1 MQTIGL
7 VGGMSWES
15 SEVYYRDL
23 NLGVRNR
30 LGGLSSPRLVL
41 STVDFAEV
49 TALEDEE
56 RWQQIGELLAD
67 AARGVERAGADFLLL
82 CTTTFHKVADQVEAA
97 VDLPLLH
104 LADVVAEEVRAQG
117 VRKVGF
123 IGTTVAMSDG
133 FFTDRLAR
141 HGLETVVPDARHH
154 EMLNSAIYDELVHGR
169 VLDAT
174 RRRVLGVI
182 EELWDAG
189 AGGVLLGCTE
199 LELLITQADCELP
212 VYPCT
217 TLHVTAALDRALAGL
232 RLSR

>member
-23 NLGVRNR
+23 NLGVRDR
-30 LGGLSSPRLVL
+30 LGGLSSPKLVL

-104 LADVVAEEVRAQG
+104 LADVVAAEVRAQG
-117 VRKVGF
+117 VTKVGF

-141 HGLETVVPDARHH
+141 HGLETVIPDARHH

-169 VLDAT
+169 VVDAT

-217 TLHVTAALDRALAGL
+217 TLHVTAALDRALAD
-232 RLSR
+232 

>member
-15 SEVYYRDL
+15 SAVYYRDL
-23 NLGVRNR
+23 NLGVRDR
-30 LGGLSSPRLVL
+30 LGGLSSPKLVL
-41 STVDFAEV
+41 STVDFAEL

-104 LADVVAEEVRAQG
+104 LADVVAAEVRAQG
-117 VRKVGF
+117 VTKVGF

-141 HGLETVVPDARHH
+141 HGLETVIPDARHH

-169 VLDAT
+169 VVDAT

-189 AGGVLLGCTE
+189 VGGVLLGCTE
-199 LELLITQADCELP
+199 LELLIKQADCELP

-217 TLHVTAALDRALAGL
+217 TLHVAAALDRALAD
-232 RLSR
+232 